1 LTEETETVPG
11 VAEVG
16 VESDPRAY
24 RFDGELNIANRGVM
38 EFIEMLKAD
47 ERFLYVLLTL
57 SQEQNIKTGRFSM
70 IYADEVVVS
79 HTNETEYKGFVGNKK
94 SEALQDRIIL
104 VKVPYNLRVSDEV
117 VSRAHR
123 EAWWRRMSRRMDRA
137 SLAFSEQVRDTVL
150 LRRDLDD
157 DFYDDL
163 LEILVGA
170 DAGMGVAQQLVAS
183 LRERVRLERIDTAE
197 EALSALKAEMLGM
210 LMVRDR
216 ALHLDGRPSVVVVVG
231 VNGSGKTTTLGK
243 FAHRLRG
250 EGMTPLVAAA
260 DTFRAAAIDQMRLW
274 ANRSGTEVVAHRPG
288 ADPGAVVYDAIQAAR
303 ARGADVVLVDT
314 AGRLHT
320 KSNLMAE
327 LEKVRRVIERSVPG
341 APHETLL
348 VIEAPT
354 GMNAVAQA
362 RAFHEAVTLTGI
374 VLTKLDGTSRGGT
387 ILAIEA
393 ELDVPVKLV
402 GMGEGIDDLNVFDP
416 AAYLDALFA
425 GVLEVPAG

>member
-1 LTEETETVPG
+1 
-11 VAEVG
+11 VG
-16 VESDPRAY
+16 
-24 RFDGELNIANRGVM
+24 
-38 EFIEMLKAD
+38 
-47 ERFLYVLLTL
+47 
-57 SQEQNIKTGRFSM
+57 
-70 IYADEVVVS
+70 
-79 HTNETEYKGFVGNKK
+79 
-94 SEALQDRIIL
+94 
-104 VKVPYNLRVSDEV
+104 DEV
-117 VSRAHR
+117 VSRSHR
-123 EAWWRRMSRRMDRA
+123 ESWWKRMSRRMDKA

-170 DAGMGVAQQLVAS
+170 DAGMGVAEQLVAS
-183 LRERVRLERIDTAE
+183 LRERVRLDRIGTAE
-197 EALSALKAEMLGM
+197 EALGALKMEMLA
-210 LMVRDR
+210 LLTVRDR
-216 ALHLDGRPSVVVVVG
+216 SLHLDARPSVVVAVG

-250 EGMTPLVAAA
+250 EGLTPLVAAA

-274 ANRSGTEVVAHRPG
+274 AERSGTEVVAHQPG
-288 ADPGAVVYDAIQAAR
+288 ADPGAVVFDAIQAAQ

-327 LEKVRRVIERSVPG
+327 LEKVRRVIDRAVPG

-362 RAFHEAVTLTGI
+362 RAFHDAMQLTGI

-402 GMGEGIDDLNVFDP
+402 GLGEGIDDLNVFDP
-416 AAYLDALFA
+416 VAYLDALFA
-425 GVLEVPAG
+425 GVLDVPAAL